1 MFSDIMVNFT
11 HAAVVVFGL
20 LTLLWAISVAVK
32 DASLIDIF
40 WGFGFLVVAVVCL
53 YLADVKTPYLWLL
66 AGMPILWGI
75 RLSIYLAK
83 RNLGHGEDK
92 RYVAMRRRA
101 EKKGMSE
108 MAWRIRT
115 LFTVYFGQGVLIM
128 IVSAPVWVAMATGHN
143 LPKEGQGWVMYPPF
157 DKGVTAEGLPI
168 LGSFSS
174 LNEIG
179 TVVVSALALLG
190 ATLWLIGF
198 LFEAIGDWQLSKFM
212 KKMKSYDGAY
222 EDKPVLDT
230 GLWKYTR
237 HPNYFGNACMWWGI
251 WLVACQAP
259 WGWATIFAPLI
270 MTFLLT
276 RVSGRD
282 LLERQMKKRPAYQDY
297 ITRTSG
303 FFPMPCG
310 GQYQCLDLLTGPQ
323 AYHQILSYQP
333 FPRR

>member
-1 MFSDIMVNFT
+1 MKGALPKPFLHFLRIYAKITKKRGNMFTDIMVNFT

-40 WGFGFLVVAVVCL
+40 WGFGFLVVAAVCL
-53 YLADVKTPYLWLL
+53 YIVPLKTPYLKLL
-66 AGMPILWGI
+66 AALPILWGI
-75 RLSIYLAK
+75 RLSLYLAK
-83 RNLGHGEDK
+83 RNLGHGEDV
-92 RYVAMRRRA
+92 RYVAMRKRA

-108 MAWRIRT
+108 MAWRVRT
-115 LFTVYFGQGVLIM
+115 LFTVYFGQGLLIM
-128 IVSAPVWVAMATGHN
+128 IVSAPIWVAMATGI
-143 LPKEGQGWVMYPPF
+143 GQST
-157 DKGVTAEGLPI
+157 GVTAIDDNGAHFGVQGKFLVDIGILAI
-168 LGSFSS
+168 LGA
-174 LNEIG
+174 I
-179 TVVVSALALLG
+179 
-190 ATLWLIGF
+190 LWLIGF

-212 KKMKSYDGAY
+212 KKMKNYDGAY

-282 LLERQMKKRPAYQDY
+282 LLERQLKKRPAYQDY
-297 ITRTSG
+297 IKRTSG
-303 FFPMPCG
+303 FFPLPPKK
-310 GQYQCLDLLTGPQ
+310 T
-323 AYHQILSYQP
+323 
-333 FPRR
+333 

>member
-1 MFSDIMVNFT
+1 MLTDILVNFT

-53 YLADVKTPYLWLL
+53 YLADIKTPYLILL
-66 AGMPILWGI
+66 AALPILWGI
-75 RLSIYLAK
+75 RLSLYLAK
-83 RNLGHGEDK
+83 RNLGHGEDV
-92 RYVAMRRRA
+92 RYVAMRKRA
-101 EKKGMSE
+101 AKKGMSE

-115 LFTVYFGQGVLIM
+115 LFTVYFGQGLLIM
-128 IVSAPVWVAMATGHN
+128 IVSAPIWVAMATA
-143 LPKEGQGWVMYPPF
+143 LS
-157 DKGVTAEGLPI
+157 GVENDGSNVVVDGGRYWSEIGFISI
-168 LGSFSS
+168 LG
-174 LNEIG
+174 
-179 TVVVSALALLG
+179 AL
-190 ATLWLIGF
+190 LWLIGF

-282 LLERQMKKRPAYQDY
+282 LLERQLKKRPAYQEY

-303 FFPMPCG
+303 FIPRFPKN
-310 GQYQCLDLLTGPQ
+310 
-323 AYHQILSYQP
+323 
-333 FPRR
+333 

>member
-1 MFSDIMVNFT
+1 MLTDILVNFT

-40 WGFGFLVVAVVCL
+40 WGFGFLVVAAVCL
-53 YLADVKTPYLWLL
+53 YLAPVKTPFLWLL
-66 AGMPILWGI
+66 AAMPIIWGI
-75 RLSIYLAK
+75 RLSLYLAK

-92 RYVAMRRRA
+92 RYVAMRKRA

-108 MAWRIRT
+108 MAWRIRS
-115 LFTVYFGQGVLIM
+115 LFSIYFGQGLLIM
-128 IVSAPVWVAMATGHN
+128 IVSAPVWVAMATGKVGTSD
-143 LPKEGQGWVMYPPF
+143 LIDVYDVISLSGETSSKELKETLSDLSTPIGI
-157 DKGVTAEGLPI
+157 GL
-168 LGSFSS
+168 LSM
-174 LNEIG
+174 
-179 TVVVSALALLG
+179 VG
-190 ATLWLIGF
+190 AILWLIGF
-198 LFEAIGDWQLSKFM
+198 LFEAIGDWQLSRFL
-212 KKMKSYDGAY
+212 KKNKGYDGPI

-259 WGWATIFAPLI
+259 WGWTTIFAPLI

-282 LLERQMKKRPAYQDY
+282 LLERQMKKRPAYQEY
-297 ITRTSG
+297 IKRTSG
-303 FFPMPCG
+303 FFPLP
-310 GQYQCLDLLTGPQ
+310 PKK
-323 AYHQILSYQP
+323 S
-333 FPRR
+333 

>member
-1 MFSDIMVNFT
+1 MLSDILVNFS

-40 WGFGFLVVAVVCL
+40 WGFGFLVVAIVCL

-66 AGMPILWGI
+66 AAMPIAWGI
-75 RLSIYLAK
+75 RLSLYLAK

-92 RYVAMRRRA
+92 RYVAMRKRA
-101 EKKGMSE
+101 EKKGISE

-115 LFTVYFGQGVLIM
+115 LFTVYFGQGLLIM
-128 IVSAPVWVAMATGHN
+128 IVSAPIWVAMATG
-143 LPKEGQGWVMYPPF
+143 F
-157 DKGVTAEGLPI
+157 DMTVRDYGTQPQDSDPWEIMKVEIGLLSI
-168 LGSFSS
+168 LG
-174 LNEIG
+174 
-179 TVVVSALALLG
+179 AL
-190 ATLWLIGF
+190 LWLIGF

-270 MTFLLT
+270 MTLLLT

-297 ITRTSG
+297 IKRTSG
-303 FFPMPCG
+303 F
-310 GQYQCLDLLTGPQ
+310 
-323 AYHQILSYQP
+323 I
-333 FPRR
+333 PRPPKSL